1 VKSPASALL
10 VGSFAFVALVVA
22 CNQKPPDLIRMDKPA
37 GTTATSSASPD
48 GATAKPVGAPAAAV
62 QGVSGEDSLAYDAAA
77 AAQGYG
83 PPNKLAYR
91 APAGWTSVR
100 CTSASCGP
108 TFKIPKAGGD
118 SEDAD
123 LALTVARS
131 GDEAHVKQ
139 WEEEFGGAKAKT
151 RTRTVNGLKVTIVEL
166 RGTFSGSSDRGAP
179 VVAPKDN
186 QVLLGAIVEAE
197 DRQHCFKMWGGEKT
211 MSAARKDFDKL
222 VASFRPM

>member
-1 VKSPASALL
+1 VKSPASVRL
-10 VGSFAFVALVVA
+10 VGSCAVVALVVA
-22 CNQKPPDLIRMDKPA
+22 CNKPSDPIRRDTPA
-37 GTTATSSASPD
+37 GTTATSSAS
-48 GATAKPVGAPAAAV
+48 AEAANAKPFGAAGAAV
-62 QGVSGEDSLAYDAAA
+62 EGEAPPAFNPG
-77 AAQGYG
+77 AQGHG
-83 PPNKLAYR
+83 PPNKLAYN

-100 CTSASCGP
+100 CTHANCGT

-139 WEEEFGGAKAKT
+139 WQEEFGGAKVKT
-151 RTRTVNGLKVTIVEL
+151 ETRTVNGLKVTIVEI
-166 RGTFSGSSDRGAP
+166 RGTFSGSMDRGAP

-211 MSAARKDFDKL
+211 MRAARTDFDRL
-222 VASFRPM
+222 VASFRPF